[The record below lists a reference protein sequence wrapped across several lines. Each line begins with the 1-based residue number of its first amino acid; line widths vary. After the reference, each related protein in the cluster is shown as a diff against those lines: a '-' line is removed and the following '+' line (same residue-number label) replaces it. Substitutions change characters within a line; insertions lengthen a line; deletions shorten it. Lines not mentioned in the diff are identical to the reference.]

1 MILQSF
7 RHVDVVSFRNQDVT
21 PTTMVF
27 DAPATRLGSGSQG
40 KVTTMAFHAFSCL
53 PAGRLVG
60 LPSSFNPR
68 GTRMQEIRRRSFLQL
83 ALAALPLPLL
93 AQTKNTSPLTK
104 PFRVSAGLD
113 REEKKRSIGLSSTT
127 YKVLTQDTGG
137 ALFVLEQSNQKK
149 GGPPRHL
156 HHDVD
161 ELFYSLEG
169 EYIVEVGSERFR
181 LKPGDCALGPREIP
195 HAWAFAGGSPGRL
208 LISFAPAGKMEAF
221 FNERENHG
229 IKPGA
234 YTTDASFMRAFGM
247 ELIGPPLVVE

>member
-1 MILQSF
+1 M
-7 RHVDVVSFRNQDVT
+7 
-21 PTTMVF
+21 
-27 DAPATRLGSGSQG
+27 
-40 KVTTMAFHAFSCL
+40 
-53 PAGRLVG
+53 
-60 LPSSFNPR
+60 
-68 GTRMQEIRRRSFLQL
+68 
-83 ALAALPLPLL
+83 
-93 AQTKNTSPLTK
+93 
-104 PFRVSAGLD
+104 D

-127 YKVLTQDTGG
+127 YKVLTHDTSG

-169 EYIVEVGSERFR
+169 HYVVEVGSERF
-181 LKPGDCALGPREIP
+181 LKSGDCVLGPRKIP
-195 HAWAFAGGSPGRL
+195 HAWAFAGDSPGRL

-221 FNERENHG
+221 FNERESHG

-247 ELIGPPLVVE
+247 ELVGPPLVVE

>member
-1 MILQSF
+1 MK
-7 RHVDVVSFRNQDVT
+7 D
-21 PTTMVF
+21 
-27 DAPATRLGSGSQG
+27 
-40 KVTTMAFHAFSCL
+40 
-53 PAGRLVG
+53 
-60 LPSSFNPR
+60 
-68 GTRMQEIRRRSFLQL
+68 MQRRSFLQL
-83 ALAALPLPLL
+83 ALATLPLTVFG
-93 AQTKNTSPLTK
+93 QTADIPPRAK
-104 PFRVSAGLD
+104 PIRVPAGLD
-113 REEKKRSIGLSSTT
+113 REGSKHAIGLSSTT

-169 EYIVEVGSERFR
+169 EYIVEIGSERFH
-181 LKPGDCALGPREIP
+181 LKPGDCVLGPREIS

-221 FNERENHG
+221 FNERENRG

-234 YTTDASFMRAFGM
+234 YTNDASFMRAFGM
-247 ELIGPPLVVE
+247 ELLGPPLTVE